1 MKSSSSQKFIA
12 GNIQHHL
19 PQWLLLSQDS
29 WIRQAVTGY
38 SIDFDSEPPIQ
49 STGPTYHRTKEEE
62 EALDREIAEL
72 ITKEAVEEVD
82 FCQARFVSPMFIVP
96 KKGGKWR
103 PVLNLKSLNQYVS
116 KAHFKLEDIR
126 SLKDILHQGDFMA
139 KLDLKEAYLSVPMA
153 YQSRRFLQ
161 FPLEGQASPIH
172 LPSLRT
178 QQRPVCFHEAASP
191 SSSLSERTGNP
202 LPHVHR

>member
-12 GNIQHHL
+12 GNIQHYL

-29 WIRQAVTGY
+29 WIRQAITGY
-38 SIDFDSEPPIQ
+38 SINFDSEPPVQ
-49 STGPTYHRTKEEE
+49 HTGPTYHRTKEEE

-72 ITKEAVEEVD
+72 ITKEAVEEVY

-96 KKGGKWR
+96 KKGGKF
-103 PVLNLKSLNQYVS
+103 NQYVS

-126 SLKDILHQGDFMA
+126 SLKDILHQGNFMA
-139 KLDLKEAYLSVPMA
+139 KLDLKEAYFSVPMA

-161 FPLEGQASPIH
+161 FRWKDKLLQFTCLSFGLSSAPFVFTKLLCPVLASV
-172 LPSLRT
+172 R
-178 QQRPVCFHEAASP
+178 
-191 SSSLSERTGNP
+191 
-202 LPHVHR
+202 

>member
-12 GNIQHHL
+12 GNIQRHL
-19 PQWLLLSQDS
+19 PQWLLLPQDS
-29 WIRQAVTGY
+29 WIHQAVTGY
-38 SIDFDSEPPIQ
+38 SIHFDSEPPIQ
-49 STGPTYHRTKEEE
+49 STDPTYHRTKEEE

-82 FCQARFVSPMFIVP
+82 FCLARFVSPMFIVP

-103 PVLNLKSLNQYVS
+103 LVLNLKSLNQYVS

-139 KLDLKEAYLSVPMA
+139 TSWPNWISKKPISRFRWLIKAGGSYSSVGRTSFSNSPA
-153 YQSRRFLQ
+153 FPSDSAVPRLFSQSCFAQ
-161 FPLEGQASPIH
+161 F
-172 LPSLRT
+172 
-178 QQRPVCFHEAASP
+178 
-191 SSSLSERTGNP
+191 
-202 LPHVHR
+202 